1 MHTMRDGERERERWF
16 SARLI
21 TRLVPFEQLCHFEN
35 SPLKRE
41 QKASPSGEI
50 MFE

>member
-1 MHTMRDGERERERWF
+1 MHTMRERERWF
-16 SARLI
+16 VSARLI

-41 QKASPSGEI
+41 QKASPSGKI